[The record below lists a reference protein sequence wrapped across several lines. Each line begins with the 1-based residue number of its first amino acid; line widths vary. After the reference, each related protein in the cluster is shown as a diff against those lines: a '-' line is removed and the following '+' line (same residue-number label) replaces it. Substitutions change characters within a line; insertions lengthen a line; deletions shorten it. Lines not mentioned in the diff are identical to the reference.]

1 MQSRGLACQTRIVR
15 HNAPRDCLQRRIT
28 LGMTLDRIRASQIGN
43 RVIYPDSRMNQG
55 QSKITWQRTTDRF
68 RSREPGASQV
78 RRRADGPIGPGV
90 QDLEPQNAWSWA
102 FTLVTLFGA
111 LWYLITLPFRLV
123 FWVIAWLGRLTGAA
137 LGFSLMVVGIA
148 LMAGPLYIIGIP
160 LFLVG
165 LVVTLRCLE

>member
-1 MQSRGLACQTRIVR
+1 
-15 HNAPRDCLQRRIT
+15 
-28 LGMTLDRIRASQIGN
+28 
-43 RVIYPDSRMNQG
+43 MNQG

-68 RSREPGASQV
+68 RAREPGATRV
-78 RRRADGPIGPGV
+78 RRRADGPFGPAV
-90 QDLEPQNAWSWA
+90 QEMAPRNSWSWGL
-102 FTLVTLFGA
+102 TLVA
-111 LWYLITLPFRLV
+111 LVGSLWFLITLPFRLV

-137 LGFSLMVVGIA
+137 LGFSFMVVGIA